1 MANKHIVVLLIVFSV
16 LSCNTR
22 STEEKQ
28 EENTTSIDSIK
39 PAAQATVIEEHDE
52 YLDWRSVRINAK
64 VPLATTVQNFERI
77 LGKADSVNSINW
89 EVTCSSTFRSEDSKL
104 AYYRGYE
111 FEHFGDSLYFQ
122 SVTFGQNKDL
132 FLQSNDIKLNSST
145 TMEEV
150 KKLFPNAA
158 KNVSKMDV
166 YKIGEV
172 DAIALPRSKTLSDR
186 HWLLMFQ
193 TGKLI
198 RIDDWSPC

>member
-1 MANKHIVVLLIVFSV
+1 
-16 LSCNTR
+16 
-22 STEEKQ
+22 
-28 EENTTSIDSIK
+28 
-39 PAAQATVIEEHDE
+39 
-52 YLDWRSVRINAK
+52 
-64 VPLATTVQNFERI
+64 
-77 LGKADSVNSINW
+77 
-89 EVTCSSTFRSEDSKL
+89 
-104 AYYRGYE
+104 
-111 FEHFGDSLYFQ
+111 
-122 SVTFGQNKDL
+122 
-132 FLQSNDIKLNSST
+132 
-145 TMEEV
+145 MEEV

>member
-52 YLDWRSVRINAK
+52 YLDWRSV
-64 VPLATTVQNFERI
+64 
-77 LGKADSVNSINW
+77 
-89 EVTCSSTFRSEDSKL
+89 
-104 AYYRGYE
+104 RGYE